1 MLTSIKKSWF
11 SNVRGDLLAGIT
23 VALALIPESISFS
36 LMVGV
41 GPMVGL
47 YASFCIAVII
57 SIVGGRPGMI
67 SAATG
72 AMALLMVSLVKDHGI
87 EYLFAATILAGVLQ
101 YLMGVLKL
109 GQLIQFVPHSVMLGF
124 VNALGILIFTTQL
137 VHFVGASWMMYALV
151 ALTLVIIYVLP
162 KFTKVIPS
170 PLAAIIIVSLIAVAI
185 GADLK
190 TVGDRGL
197 VESTLPIFHIPD
209 VLFSLETLWII
220 LPYSFS
226 LAVVGLLESLLTAS
240 VLDEMTDTTSNK
252 NKEVRGQGIAN
263 IATGFFGGMAGCALI
278 GQSVINTKSGGRTR
292 LSTFTAGAFLFFLI
306 MVLSDIV
313 NQIPMAALVGVMI
326 MVSISTFDWKSVV
339 EIHKV
344 PRADAAIMLI
354 TVIIV
359 LMTHDLSKGVF
370 AGVVLSAFVF
380 VGKMAKIRISKS
392 ADIIGPRTYNV
403 TGQLFF
409 GTTSRFVSLFD
420 YQNDPEQITID
431 FSHSH
436 VWDQSAVTAIIKVKN
451 KYEQLNKQVSF
462 IGLNDESQLI
472 IRNLGLIVPST
483 AAFASKK

>member
-1 MLTSIKKSWF
+1 MLEQLKKSWF
-11 SNVRGDLLAGIT
+11 SNVRGDILAGIT

-101 YLMGVLKL
+101 YIMGVLKL
-109 GQLIQFVPHSVMLGF
+109 GQLIQFIPQSVMLGF

-137 VHFVGASWMMYALV
+137 VHFVGATWIMYALV
-151 ALTLVIIYVLP
+151 ALTLVIIYTLP

-170 PLAAIIIVSLIAVAI
+170 PLAAIIIVSIIAVAI

-197 VESTLPIFHIPD
+197 IESTLPLFHIPD
-209 VLFSLETLWII
+209 TLFSLHTLWII

-226 LAVVGLLESLLTAS
+226 LSIVGILESLLTAS

-252 NKEVRGQGIAN
+252 NKEVRGQGLAN
-263 IATGFFGGMAGCALI
+263 MVTGFFGGMAGCALI
-278 GQSVINTKSGGRTR
+278 GQSVINVKSGGRTR
-292 LSTFTAGAFLFFLI
+292 LSTFVAGSFLLFLI
-306 MVLSDIV
+306 MVLSDVV
-313 NQIPMAALVGVMI
+313 NKIPMAALVGVMI
-326 MVSISTFDWKSVV
+326 MVSISTFDWKSVFH
-339 EIHKV
+339 IHKV
-344 PRADAAIMLI
+344 PRTDALIMI
-354 TVIIV
+354 VTVVIV
-359 LMTHDLSKGVF
+359 LITHDLSKGVF

-380 VGKMAKIRISKS
+380 VGKMAKIRVSIAGERSKNL
-392 ADIIGPRTYNV
+392 TYHV
-403 TGQLFF
+403 SGQLFF
-409 GTTSRFVSLFD
+409 GTTSRFVTLFNYKD
-420 YQNDPEQITID
+420 DPTHVTIN
-431 FSHSH
+431 FSGSH
-436 VWDQSAVTAIIKVKN
+436 VWDQTAVTAIAKVKS
-451 KYEQLNKQVSF
+451 KYEQLNKKVSF
-462 IGLNDESQLI
+462 TGLNEESKLI
-472 IRNLGLIVPST
+472 IRHLGLTTSGGH
-483 AAFASKK
+483 

>member
-1 MLTSIKKSWF
+1 LLEQLKKSWF
-11 SNVRGDLLAGIT
+11 SNVRGDILAGIT

-101 YLMGVLKL
+101 YIMGVLKL
-109 GQLIQFVPHSVMLGF
+109 GQLIQFIPQSVMLGF

-137 VHFVGASWMMYALV
+137 VHFVGATWIMYALV
-151 ALTLVIIYVLP
+151 ALTLVIIYTLP
-162 KFTKVIPS
+162 KFTKAIPS
-170 PLAAIIIVSLIAVAI
+170 PLAAIIIVSIIAVAI

-197 VESTLPIFHIPD
+197 IESTLPLFHIPD
-209 VLFSLETLWII
+209 TLFSLHTLWII

-226 LAVVGLLESLLTAS
+226 LSIVGILESLLTAS

-263 IATGFFGGMAGCALI
+263 MVTGFFGGMAGCALI
-278 GQSVINTKSGGRTR
+278 GQSVINVKSGGRTR
-292 LSTFTAGAFLFFLI
+292 LSTFVAGSFLLFLI
-306 MVLSDIV
+306 MVLSDVV
-313 NQIPMAALVGVMI
+313 NKIPMAALVGVMI
-326 MVSISTFDWKSVV
+326 MVSISTFDWKSVFH
-339 EIHKV
+339 IHKV
-344 PRADAAIMLI
+344 PRTDALIMI
-354 TVIIV
+354 VTVVIV
-359 LMTHDLSKGVF
+359 LFTHDLSKGVF

-380 VGKMAKIRISKS
+380 VGKMAKIRASVDGERSKNL
-392 ADIIGPRTYNV
+392 TYHV

-409 GTTSRFVSLFD
+409 GTTSRFVTLFNYKD
-420 YQNDPEQITID
+420 DPTHVTIN
-431 FSHSH
+431 FSGSH
-436 VWDQSAVTAIIKVKN
+436 IWDQSAVTAIAKVKN
-451 KYEQLNKQVSF
+451 KYEQLNKKVSF
-462 IGLNDESQLI
+462 TGLNEESKLI
-472 IRNLGLIVPST
+472 IRHLGLTST
-483 AAFASKK
+483 GGH

>member
-1 MLTSIKKSWF
+1 MLTKLKKSWF
-11 SNVRGDLLAGIT
+11 SNVRGDILAGIT

-47 YASFCIAVII
+47 YTSFCIAVII

-87 EYLFAATILAGVLQ
+87 EYLFAATILAGILQ

-109 GQLIQFVPHSVMLGF
+109 GQLISFVPQSVMLGF

-137 VHFVGASWMMYALV
+137 VHFVGASWIMYALV
-151 ALTLVIIYVLP
+151 ALTLVIIYTLP
-162 KFTKVIPS
+162 KFTKIIPS

-197 VESTLPIFHIPD
+197 VESTLPLFHIPD
-209 VLFSLETLWII
+209 VLFSFKTLWII

-226 LAVVGLLESLLTAS
+226 LSIVGILESLLTAS
-240 VLDEMTDTTSNK
+240 VLDEMTDTSSNK

-292 LSTFTAGAFLFFLI
+292 LSTLVAGAFLFFLI
-306 MVLSDIV
+306 MALSDVV
-313 NQIPMAALVGVMI
+313 NKIPMAALVGVMI
-326 MVSISTFDWKSVV
+326 MVSISTFDWKSVFQ
-339 EIHKV
+339 IHKV
-344 PRADAAIMLI
+344 PRTDAVIMI
-354 TVIIV
+354 VTVIIV
-359 LMTHDLSKGVF
+359 LITHDLSKGVF

-380 VGKMAKIRISKS
+380 VGKMAKIRVSTAAAKS
-392 ADIIGPRTYNV
+392 NTRTYKV

-420 YQNDPEQITID
+420 YHQDPERITLD
-431 FSHSH
+431 FSNSH
-436 VWDQSAVTAIIKVKN
+436 VWDQSAVTAIAKVKS

-462 IGLNDESQLI
+462 IGLNEESKLI
-472 IRNLGLIVPST
+472 IRNLGLTS
-483 AAFASKK
+483 SSGH

>member
-1 MLTSIKKSWF
+1 MLEKLKKSWF
-11 SNVRGDLLAGIT
+11 SNVRGDILAGIT

-87 EYLFAATILAGVLQ
+87 EYLFAATILAGLLQ
-101 YLMGVLKL
+101 YIMGVLKL
-109 GQLIQFVPHSVMLGF
+109 GQLISFVPQSVMLGF

-137 VHFVGASWMMYALV
+137 VHFVGASWIMYALV
-151 ALTLVIIYVLP
+151 ALTLVIIYTLP
-162 KFTKVIPS
+162 KFTKIIPS
-170 PLAAIIIVSLIAVAI
+170 PLAAIIIVSIIAVAI

-197 VESTLPIFHIPD
+197 VESTLPMFHIPD
-209 VLFSLETLWII
+209 ILFSFKTLWII

-226 LAVVGLLESLLTAS
+226 LSIVGILESLLTAS
-240 VLDEMTDTTSNK
+240 VLDEMTDTGSNK

-263 IATGFFGGMAGCALI
+263 MATGFFGGMAGCALI

-292 LSTFTAGAFLFFLI
+292 LSTLVAGAFLFFLI
-306 MVLSDIV
+306 MALSDVV
-313 NQIPMAALVGVMI
+313 NKIPMAALVGVMI
-326 MVSISTFDWKSVV
+326 MVSISTFDWKSVFQ
-339 EIHKV
+339 IHKV
-344 PRADAAIMLI
+344 PRTDAVIMI
-354 TVIIV
+354 VTVIIV
-359 LMTHDLSKGVF
+359 LITHDLSKGVF

-380 VGKMAKIRISKS
+380 VGKMAKIRVSAAANNSKT
-392 ADIIGPRTYNV
+392 RTYKV

-420 YQNDPEQITID
+420 YQNDPKHITLD
-431 FSHSH
+431 FSSSH
-436 VWDQSAVTAIIKVKN
+436 VWDQSAVTAIAKVKS

-462 IGLNDESQLI
+462 IGLNEESKLI
-472 IRNLGLIVPST
+472 IRNLGLTS
-483 AAFASKK
+483 SGSH

>member
-1 MLTSIKKSWF
+1 MLEQLKKSWF
-11 SNVRGDLLAGIT
+11 SNVRGDILAGIT

-101 YLMGVLKL
+101 YIMGVLKL
-109 GQLIQFVPHSVMLGF
+109 GQLIQFIPQSVMLGF

-137 VHFVGASWMMYALV
+137 VHFVGATWIMYALV
-151 ALTLVIIYVLP
+151 ALTLVIIYTLP

-170 PLAAIIIVSLIAVAI
+170 PLAAIIIVSIIAVAI

-197 VESTLPIFHIPD
+197 IESTLPLFHIPD
-209 VLFSLETLWII
+209 TLFSLHTLWII

-226 LAVVGLLESLLTAS
+226 LSIVGILESLLTAS

-263 IATGFFGGMAGCALI
+263 MVTGFFGGMAGCALI
-278 GQSVINTKSGGRTR
+278 GQSVINVKSGGRTR
-292 LSTFTAGAFLFFLI
+292 LSTFVAGSFLLFLI
-306 MVLSDIV
+306 MVLSDVV
-313 NQIPMAALVGVMI
+313 NKIPMAALVGVMI
-326 MVSISTFDWKSVV
+326 MVSISTFDWKSVFH
-339 EIHKV
+339 IHKV
-344 PRADAAIMLI
+344 PRTDALIMI
-354 TVIIV
+354 VTVVIV
-359 LMTHDLSKGVF
+359 LITHDLSKGVF

-380 VGKMAKIRISKS
+380 VGKMAKIRVSIAGERSKNL
-392 ADIIGPRTYNV
+392 TYHV

-409 GTTSRFVSLFD
+409 GTTSRFVTLFNYKD
-420 YQNDPEQITID
+420 DPTHVTIN
-431 FSHSH
+431 FSSSH
-436 VWDQSAVTAIIKVKN
+436 VWDQSAVTAIAKVKN
-451 KYEQLNKQVSF
+451 KYEQLNKKVSF
-462 IGLNDESQLI
+462 TGLNEESKLI
-472 IRNLGLIVPST
+472 IRHLGLTS
-483 AAFASKK
+483 SGGH

>member
-1 MLTSIKKSWF
+1 LLEQLKKSWF
-11 SNVRGDLLAGIT
+11 SNVRGDILAGIT

-87 EYLFAATILAGVLQ
+87 EYLFAATILAGFLQ
-101 YLMGVLKL
+101 YIMGLLKL
-109 GQLIQFVPHSVMLGF
+109 GQLIQFIPQSVMLGF

-137 VHFVGASWMMYALV
+137 VHFVGATWIMYALV
-151 ALTLVIIYVLP
+151 ALTLVIIYTLP

-170 PLAAIIIVSLIAVAI
+170 PLAAIIIVSIIAVAI

-197 VESTLPIFHIPD
+197 IENALPLFHIPNG
-209 VLFSLETLWII
+209 LFSFHMLWII

-226 LAVVGLLESLLTAS
+226 LSIVGILESLLTAS

-263 IATGFFGGMAGCALI
+263 IVTGFFGGMAGCALI
-278 GQSVINTKSGGRTR
+278 GQSVINVKSGGRTR
-292 LSTFTAGAFLFFLI
+292 LSTMIAGSFLLFLI
-306 MVLSDIV
+306 LALSDVV
-313 NQIPMAALVGVMI
+313 NKIPMAALVGVMI
-326 MVSISTFDWKSVV
+326 MVAISTFDWKSVFH
-339 EIHKV
+339 IHKV
-344 PRADAAIMLI
+344 PRSDALIMI
-354 TVIIV
+354 VTVVIV
-359 LMTHDLSKGVF
+359 LITHDLSKGVF

-380 VGKMAKIRISKS
+380 VGKMAKIRVSVTDESKR
-392 ADIIGPRTYNV
+392 ARTYQV
-403 TGQLFF
+403 AGQLFF
-409 GTTSRFVSLFD
+409 GTTSRFVTLFNYKD
-420 YQNDPEQITID
+420 DPVQVTIN
-431 FSHSH
+431 FSGSQ
-436 VWDQSAVTAIIKVKN
+436 VWDQSAISAIAKVKS
-451 KYEQLNKQVSF
+451 KYEQLDKKVVF
-462 IGLNDESQLI
+462 TGLNEESKLI
-472 IRNLGLIVPST
+472 MRHLGLSST
-483 AAFASKK
+483 GGH

>member
-1 MLTSIKKSWF
+1 MLEQLKKSWF
-11 SNVRGDLLAGIT
+11 SNVRGDILAGIT

-101 YLMGVLKL
+101 YIMGVLKL
-109 GQLIQFVPHSVMLGF
+109 GQLIQFIPQSVMLGF

-137 VHFVGASWMMYALV
+137 VHFVGATWIMYALV
-151 ALTLVIIYVLP
+151 ALTLVIIYTLP

-170 PLAAIIIVSLIAVAI
+170 PLAAIIIVSIIAVAI

-197 VESTLPIFHIPD
+197 IESTLPLFHIPD
-209 VLFSLETLWII
+209 TLFSLHTLWII

-226 LAVVGLLESLLTAS
+226 LSIVGILESLLTAS

-263 IATGFFGGMAGCALI
+263 MVTGFFGGMAGCALI
-278 GQSVINTKSGGRTR
+278 GQSVINVKSGGRTR
-292 LSTFTAGAFLFFLI
+292 LSTFVAGSFLHFLI
-306 MVLSDIV
+306 MVLSDVV
-313 NQIPMAALVGVMI
+313 NKIPMAALVGVMI
-326 MVSISTFDWKSVV
+326 MVSISTFDWKSVFH
-339 EIHKV
+339 IHKV
-344 PRADAAIMLI
+344 PRTDALIMI
-354 TVIIV
+354 VTVVIV
-359 LMTHDLSKGVF
+359 LITHDLSKGVF

-380 VGKMAKIRISKS
+380 VGKMAKIRVSIAGERSKNL
-392 ADIIGPRTYNV
+392 TYHV

-409 GTTSRFVSLFD
+409 GTTSRFVTLFNYKD
-420 YQNDPEQITID
+420 DPTHVTIN
-431 FSHSH
+431 FSGSH
-436 VWDQSAVTAIIKVKN
+436 VWDQSAVTAIAKVKN
-451 KYEQLNKQVSF
+451 KYEQLNKKVSF
-462 IGLNDESQLI
+462 TGLNEESKLI
-472 IRNLGLIVPST
+472 IRHLGLTS
-483 AAFASKK
+483 SGGH

>member
-1 MLTSIKKSWF
+1 MLEQLKKSWF
-11 SNVRGDLLAGIT
+11 SNVRGDILAGIT

-72 AMALLMVSLVKDHGI
+72 AMALLMVSLVKDHGM

-101 YLMGVLKL
+101 YIMGVLKL
-109 GQLIQFVPHSVMLGF
+109 GQLIQFVPQSVMLGF

-137 VHFVGASWMMYALV
+137 VHFVGASWVMYALV
-151 ALTLVIIYVLP
+151 ALTLVIIYTLP
-162 KFTKVIPS
+162 KFTKIIPS
-170 PLAAIIIVSLIAVAI
+170 PLAAIIIVSIIAVAI

-197 VESTLPIFHIPD
+197 IESTLPLFHIPD
-209 VLFSLETLWII
+209 TLFSLHTLWII

-226 LAVVGLLESLLTAS
+226 LSIVGILESLLTAS

-263 IATGFFGGMAGCALI
+263 IVTGFFGGMAGCALI
-278 GQSVINTKSGGRTR
+278 GQSVINVKSGGRTR
-292 LSTFTAGAFLFFLI
+292 LSTLVAGLFLLFLI
-306 MVLSDIV
+306 MALSDVV
-313 NQIPMAALVGVMI
+313 NKIPMAALVGVMI
-326 MVSISTFDWKSVV
+326 MVSISTFDWKSVFH
-339 EIHKV
+339 IHKV
-344 PRADAAIMLI
+344 PRTDALIMI
-354 TVIIV
+354 VTVVIV
-359 LMTHDLSKGVF
+359 LITHDLSKGVF

-380 VGKMAKIRISKS
+380 VGKMAKIRVSTAAESTK
-392 ADIIGPRTYNV
+392 ARTYQV

-409 GTTSRFVSLFD
+409 GTTSRFVTLFNYKD
-420 YQNDPEQITID
+420 DPSHVTID
-431 FSHSH
+431 FSGSH
-436 VWDQSAVTAIIKVKN
+436 VWDQSAVTAISKVKS
-451 KYEQLNKQVSF
+451 KYEQLDKQVSF
-462 IGLNDESQLI
+462 TGLNEESKLI
-472 IRNLGLIVPST
+472 IRHLGLS
-483 AAFASKK
+483 SSGGH

>member
-1 MLTSIKKSWF
+1 MLEQLKKSWF
-11 SNVRGDLLAGIT
+11 SNVRGDILAGIT

-101 YLMGVLKL
+101 YIMGVLKL
-109 GQLIQFVPHSVMLGF
+109 GQLIQFIPQSVMLGF

-137 VHFVGASWMMYALV
+137 VHFVGATWIMYALV
-151 ALTLVIIYVLP
+151 ALTLVIIYTLP

-170 PLAAIIIVSLIAVAI
+170 PLAAIIIVSIIAVAI

-197 VESTLPIFHIPD
+197 IESTLPLFHIPD
-209 VLFSLETLWII
+209 TLFSLHTLWII

-226 LAVVGLLESLLTAS
+226 LSIVGILESLLTAS

-263 IATGFFGGMAGCALI
+263 MVTGFFGGMAGCALI
-278 GQSVINTKSGGRTR
+278 GQSVINVKSGGRTR
-292 LSTFTAGAFLFFLI
+292 LSTFVAGSFLLFLI
-306 MVLSDIV
+306 MVLSDVV
-313 NQIPMAALVGVMI
+313 NKIPMAALVGVMI
-326 MVSISTFDWKSVV
+326 MVSISTFDWKSVFH
-339 EIHKV
+339 IHKV
-344 PRADAAIMLI
+344 PRTDALIMI
-354 TVIIV
+354 VTVVIV
-359 LMTHDLSKGVF
+359 LITHDLSKGVF

-380 VGKMAKIRISKS
+380 VGKMAKIRVSIAGERSKNL
-392 ADIIGPRTYNV
+392 TYHV

-409 GTTSRFVSLFD
+409 GTTSRFVTLFNYKD
-420 YQNDPEQITID
+420 DPTHVTIN
-431 FSHSH
+431 FSGSH
-436 VWDQSAVTAIIKVKN
+436 VWDQSAVTAIAKVKN
-451 KYEQLNKQVSF
+451 KYEQLNKKVSF
-462 IGLNDESQLI
+462 TGLNEESKLI
-472 IRNLGLIVPST
+472 IRHLGLTS
-483 AAFASKK
+483 SGGH